1 MRNIREKSF
10 YPRTKKKIFARYGWR
25 DSLKAKYHPH
35 GGPSNKV
42 QSVPRLQIN
51 EHENF
56 TSLYI
61 RLGVVSSREA
71 FKSA

>member
-1 MRNIREKSF
+1 MRNILHKKSSH
-10 YPRTKKKIFARYGWR
+10 KKIFARYGWR
-25 DSLKAKYHPH
+25 DSQGEISSPL
-35 GGPSNKV
+35 NKV
-42 QSVPRLQIN
+42 QSVPPLQIN

-61 RLGVVSSREA
+61 QFGVVSSREA